1 MIVLPIYRS
10 LMRCLFTNIMEKK
23 IISLNEPSK
32 NRKANYFFYTFFFS
46 PLLMIPEYGP
56 KEYIDGT
63 TVMACLLLV
72 NTLWSQLFF
81 YLTISLFFWVP
92 FLVLV
97 VLYTVIAFRL
107 MADPGIKVRC
117 V

>member
-1 MIVLPIYRS
+1 MCWCFI
-10 LMRCLFTNIMEKK
+10 CALFF
-23 IISLNEPSK
+23 S
-32 NRKANYFFYTFFFS
+32 S
-46 PLLMIPEYGP
+46 PLLMIPEYSA

-63 TVMACLLLV
+63 TVMTCLNLV

-81 YLTISLFFWVP
+81 YLSISLFFWVP

-107 MADPGIKVRC
+107 MADPGLKVSQTVIRDLLRQYSFFWNTD
-117 V
+117 